1 MPRETSGARR
11 NGCQDHEAR
20 PIGPG
25 ALQDPHAAVS
35 RPGLTDEGL
44 DAERRTA
51 RHGYDRVRGNI
62 SLTFRMRSFLH
73 HAAGRSAVLGTY
85 HFHADAP
92 SMSRILASGRGPSI
106 KNVAL
111 CSHSS

>member
-25 ALQDPHAAVS
+25 ALRDPHAAVS

-51 RHGYDRVRGNI
+51 RYGYDRVRGDI

-85 HFHADAP
+85 PFSSRTHLC
-92 SMSRILASGRGPSI
+92 MSRMLRQGDVEEGPFD
-106 KNVAL
+106 
-111 CSHSS
+111 